1 MIASLMLII
10 LELIAL
16 VSGVWF
22 LWCWTEHDEIQL
34 VPLAIFVLLMVFVA
48 FR

>member
-10 LELIAL
+10 MELIAL

-34 VPLAIFVLLMVFVA
+34 VPLAIFVIFTLLVVF
-48 FR
+48 R

>member
-1 MIASLMLII
+1 MVTSFMIIV
-10 LELIAL
+10 LELIAIA
-16 VSGVWF
+16 SGVWF